1 MKASIPEKTRDDNC
15 TCFDDHAA
23 LLFPAVDPRALALGD
38 TDPDPLELA
47 VVAGKDAVLEGVN
60 VALGD
65 EVADTEA
72 VVSVTADV
80 GTEAVDEMGNGA
92 VVIRGT
98 GVTLEVSETV
108 LNPEPE
114 VDRVPPVIA
123 NTGLM
128 LPESPN
134 TISR

>member
-1 MKASIPEKTRDDNC
+1 M
-15 TCFDDHAA
+15 
-23 LLFPAVDPRALALGD
+23 FPAVDPRALALGD

-65 EVADTEA
+65 EVADTEP
-72 VVSVTADV
+72 VVTVTADV

-92 VVIRGT
+92 VVIGGT

-114 VDRVPPVIA
+114 VDRVPPVMA

-134 TISR
+134 TMSR